1 MTIMIPDSVKILS
14 CVRHSTKVRGSN
26 SVNFVPQ
33 FVETFS
39 EMRDSLGGLNGGVN
53 AYVCVL
59 LNVFPCVSVAECV
72 SMVYYIQGKI
82 GQNPTSFLKM
92 KLICSGNNGFD

>member
-14 CVRHSTKVRGSN
+14 CVKHSTEVRGSN

-33 FVETFS
+33 FVESFS
-39 EMRDSLGGLNGGVN
+39 EMRDSLGGLNGGVS
-53 AYVCVL
+53 AYVCVHTEL
-59 LNVFPCVSVAECV
+59 LNVCPWF
-72 SMVYYIQGKI
+72 IIFKGKM